1 MRSQYHIIGPLK
13 VANTTSSS
21 GIWNL
26 DDQQQARGTN
36 NWPYPAAPVT
46 GRTFTISPAVSGKS
60 TWTLETDGALTITT
74 AGTYT
79 IVASSSYSANL

>member
-26 DDQQQARGTN
+26 DDQQQAKSGG
-36 NWPYPAAPVT
+36 NWP
-46 GRTFTISPAVSGKS
+46 GVSGGS
-60 TWTLETDGALTITT
+60 SVTPTVEYLVVAGGAGG
-74 AGTYT
+74 A
-79 IVASSSYSANL
+79 